1 MKETHLK
8 ICLGWLSLLL
18 VTAAP
23 PSVALQP
30 KPASVASFAAGDASS
45 LIEQGK
51 QLYESGKLSEA
62 AAIWQQAVRDCEAK
76 GDRLNQALT
85 LSYLSLVYQNLG
97 EWGRAKKAISD
108 SLNLLQNQ
116 SNPDR
121 QTAAVLAEALNTKG
135 SLQLATGQTEA
146 ALESWQQAEKAYKEA
161 GDETGTLGSQINQA
175 QAWQSLGIYKRSK
188 DILDR
193 GSEQL
198 RSLPDSFLK
207 ADGLRSLG
215 AALQVAGSAKEA
227 KQLLEESLAIYQR
240 LNSPED
246 TSATLL
252 SLGNTSRDLQDSEA
266 ALKSYQQAAMTAKSG
281 IHKVE
286 ALLNQL
292 SLSLETEDWEGAR
305 ALVPQI
311 QPELANLPSSRS
323 SVYAYVNFADSLVNM
338 GLKSKAGADC
348 ADPSAPCPLP
358 NSQYIA
364 QLLAKAVGEA
374 RALRDGRAE
383 AYALLQLGKLYEQTR
398 QWREAKNL
406 TELSLEIAQNINA
419 SDIEA
424 RCFWQLGR
432 ILKQQGDTAGAISA
446 YTQAVNTLQS
456 LRSDL
461 AAINPEIQFTFTETV
476 EPVYRDLVS
485 LLLQP
490 PGVKTGRKSVMPS
503 AQFLV
508 PLEAVSQK
516 NIKQARQ
523 LIESLRVAELDN
535 YFRDAC
541 LEAKPVGIDDI
552 DKKAAVI
559 YPIIL
564 ADRLE
569 VILSIPGQP
578 LRHYTT
584 HLSAKEVEGI
594 TDRAVESVNLAF
606 SNEER
611 LRLLGRVYDWLI
623 RPAEAMLAESGVE
636 TLVFIPD
643 GSFRNLPM
651 AALYDGK
658 KYLVEKYSIALSQGL
673 QLLPPQSLSLKNFR
687 ALTAGLT
694 EARQGFA
701 ALPGVNFELKQIA
714 SEVPTKVLLNQNF
727 TSTIFQH
734 LIQASNFEVVHLAT
748 HGQFSSN
755 VEDTFLLTWDGRI
768 NVKDLQAFLQPRGQ
782 RNSNSI
788 ELLVLSACETAVGD
802 KRATLGLAGFALRSG
817 ARSTLATLWS
827 VKDDS
832 TAQFMTDFYRE
843 LSKRNITKAQA
854 VRQAQLAL
862 LNSRQY
868 KHPFF
873 WAPFVLVGNWL

>member
-23 PSVALQP
+23 AAVALQQ

-76 GDRLNQALT
+76 GDRLNQALI
-85 LSYLSLVYQNLG
+85 LSYLSLAYQNLG
-97 EWGRAKKAISD
+97 EWVRAKKAISD
-108 SLNLLQNQ
+108 SLNLLPNQ

-121 QTAAVLAEALNTKG
+121 QTAAVLAEALNTQG

-146 ALESWQQAEKAYKEA
+146 ALESWQQAEKAYRQA
-161 GDETGTLGSQINQA
+161 GDETGIPGSQINQA

-188 DILDR
+188 DILER
-193 GSEQL
+193 VREQL

-227 KQLLEESLAIYQR
+227 KEILEESLAIYQR
-240 LNSPED
+240 LNSPAD

-266 ALKSYQQAAMTAKSG
+266 ALKYYGQAAMTAKSG

-323 SVYAYVNFADSLVNM
+323 SVYAYVNFAGSLANM

-348 ADPSAPCPLP
+348 ASAPCALP
-358 NSQYIA
+358 NSQEIA

-374 RALRDGRAE
+374 RALRDARAE

-406 TELSLEIAQNINA
+406 TERSLEIAQKIDA

-424 RCFWQLGR
+424 RGFWQLGR
-432 ILKQQGDTAGAISA
+432 ILKQEGDTAGAISA
-446 YTQAVNTLQS
+446 YTQAVKTLQS

-461 AAINPEIQFTFTETV
+461 AAINSEVQFTFTETV

-490 PGVKTGRKSVMPS
+490 PDFKTGKKSATPISQLLMP
-503 AQFLV
+503 Q
-508 PLEAVSQK
+508 EAVSQK
-516 NIKQARQ
+516 NLKQARD
-523 LIESLRVAELDN
+523 LMESLRVAELDN

-541 LEAKPVGIDDI
+541 LEAQPVGIDDI

-584 HLSAKEVEGI
+584 NLPAQEVEEI
-594 TDRAVESVNLAF
+594 ADRAAESVNLAF

-623 RPAEAMLAESGVE
+623 RPAETMLAESGVE

-658 KYLVEKYSIALSQGL
+658 QYLVEKYSIALSSGL
-673 QLLPPQSLSLKNFR
+673 HLLSPQALSRKNLT

-694 EARQGFA
+694 ESRQGFA
-701 ALPGVNFELKQIA
+701 ALPGVNFEVKQIA
-714 SEVPTKVLLNQNF
+714 SEVQALVLLNQNF
-727 TSTIFQH
+727 TTATFQH
-734 LIQASNFEVVHLAT
+734 LIAGSDFEVVHLAT

-755 VEDTFLLTWDGRI
+755 AEDTFLLTWDGRI

-788 ELLVLSACETAVGD
+788 QLLVLSACETAAGD
-802 KRATLGLAGFALRSG
+802 KRATLGLAGLALRSG
-817 ARSTLATLWS
+817 ARSTVATLWS
-827 VKDDS
+827 IKDDS
-832 TAQFMTDFYRE
+832 TAQFMTDFYRT